1 MIPDALR
8 PRLIHKNLGDVDTA
22 EQPEQSR
29 DVGTPHRPILH
40 SLLEVLW
47 GDGNWG
53 LSNEVHNLIL
63 RLQARDQS
71 SVSRMPKG
79 L

>member
-1 MIPDALR
+1 
-8 PRLIHKNLGDVDTA
+8 
-22 EQPEQSR
+22 
-29 DVGTPHRPILH
+29 
-40 SLLEVLW
+40 
-47 GDGNWG
+47 